1 LLEAVRNV
9 VAPAGELPA
18 LDLVMAR
25 NITGGLSPG
34 SAELTSRPKL
44 EPDALKAEV
53 DEVNWYRAKTAFDG
67 LKRLATLPEADKQAC
82 VDAYRFFQR
91 MQAGEETKTEDETRA
106 VADYY
111 KVLNNML
118 SVFDLE
124 KLYIP
129 PQLDESQGLYGNQL
143 LIEQDILEE
152 LNLKAPEESH
162 LLDMGCGRGRIAHH
176 FATLTGGEVS
186 GYNIDPNQIENAI
199 DWAAESNMSDRLHFK
214 VGNHHR
220 PLEYESNSFDG
231 CFSFQAVWPF
241 FKKEELDEHAREM
254 YRVLKPGSRYA
265 CSEYLLT
272 PYFDWNNEEH
282 VALHRTFLPT
292 LAATQS
298 MYPADVCA
306 ALERAGFEVLVSA
319 PSKSEAWPLCE
330 QKRDL
335 ILNGRRLVRG
345 LEKIRVVPPWV
356 EESLDLLQTGGQAW
370 TDAEK
375 AKIADLNW
383 RIVAEK
389 H

>member
-1 LLEAVRNV
+1 MD
-9 VAPAGELPA
+9 G
-18 LDLVMAR
+18 
-25 NITGGLSPG
+25 
-34 SAELTSRPKL
+34 
-44 EPDALKAEV
+44 
-53 DEVNWYRAKTAFDG
+53 YRIKTAFIG
-67 LKRLATLPEADKQAC
+67 LKRLATLPEEDKQAC
-82 VDAYRFFQR
+82 IDAYKFFQR
-91 MQAGEETKTEDETRA
+91 MQAGEETRTEDETKA

-129 PQLDESQGLYGNQL
+129 PQLDDSLGLYGNQL
-143 LIEQDILEE
+143 LIEQAVLKE
-152 LNLKAPEESH
+152 LALSNPKESH
-162 LLDMGCGRGRIAHH
+162 LLDMGCGRGRISHY

-186 GYNIDPNQIENAI
+186 GYNIDPNQIENAVE
-199 DWAAESNMSDRLHFK
+199 WAAECGMSDSLHFK
-214 VGNHHR
+214 IGDHHR
-220 PLEYESNSFDG
+220 PLAYESETFDG

-241 FKKEELDEHAREM
+241 FKKEELDAHAREM
-254 YRVLKPGSRYA
+254 HRVLKPGARYA

-272 PYFDWNNEEH
+272 PYFDWANEEH
-282 VALHRTFLPT
+282 VALHRLFLPT

-306 ALERAGFEVLVSA
+306 ALERAGFEILVSA

-335 ILNGRRLVRG
+335 IRRGRMVVRG
-345 LEKIRVVPPWV
+345 LERIGALPAWV
-356 EESLDLLQTGGQAW
+356 EESLDLLQKGGEAW
-370 TDAEK
+370 TQAEK

-389 H
+389 R

>member
-1 LLEAVRNV
+1 M
-9 VAPAGELPA
+9 
-18 LDLVMAR
+18 D
-25 NITGGLSPG
+25 
-34 SAELTSRPKL
+34 
-44 EPDALKAEV
+44 
-53 DEVNWYRAKTAFDG
+53 WYRIKTAAIG
-67 LKRLATLPEADKQAC
+67 LKRLATLPEEDKQAC
-82 VDAYRFFQR
+82 IDAYKFFQR
-91 MQAGEETKTEDETRA
+91 MQAGEATETADETRA

-129 PQLDESQGLYGNQL
+129 PMLDETKGLYDNQ
-143 LIEQDILEE
+143 ILTERA
-152 LNLKAPEESH
+152 LVGDLALKSPSTSH
-162 LLDMGCGRGRIAHH
+162 LLDMGCGRGRISHH
-176 FATLTGGEVS
+176 LATLTGGQVS

-199 DWAAESNMSDRLHFK
+199 EWADRCNMSDRLHFK
-214 VGNHHR
+214 VGNHHD
-220 PLEYESNSFDG
+220 PLDYPDEAFDG

-241 FKKEELDEHAREM
+241 FKKEELDDHAREM
-254 YRVLKPGSRYA
+254 ARVLKPGARYA

-272 PYFDWNNEEH
+272 PHFDWDNEEH
-282 VALHRTFLPT
+282 VALHRLFLPT

-306 ALERAGFEVLVSA
+306 ALERAGFKIIVSA
-319 PSKSEAWPLCE
+319 PSRSEAWPLCE

-345 LEKIRVVPPWV
+345 LEKVGVAPPWI
-356 EESLDLLQTGGQAW
+356 EESLDLLQKGGQAW
-370 TDAEK
+370 TDAER

-389 H
+389 I

>member
-1 LLEAVRNV
+1 MW
-9 VAPAGELPA
+9 
-18 LDLVMAR
+18 D
-25 NITGGLSPG
+25 S
-34 SAELTSRPKL
+34 
-44 EPDALKAEV
+44 
-53 DEVNWYRAKTAFDG
+53 YRLKTAATG
-67 LKRLATLPEADKQAC
+67 VKRLVTLSAQDKQAC
-82 VDAYRFFQR
+82 IDAYRFFQR
-91 MQAGEETKTEDETRA
+91 MQAGEQTDTAQETKA

-129 PQLDESQGLYGNQL
+129 PMLDASKGLYDNQMLTEQAL
-143 LIEQDILEE
+143 LGELRLEQP
-152 LNLKAPEESH
+152 ASSH

-176 FATLTGGEVS
+176 FATLTGGQVS
-186 GYNIDPNQIENAI
+186 GYNIDPDQVENGI
-199 DWAAESNMSDRLHFK
+199 DWAARCNMSDQLHFK
-214 VGNHHR
+214 VGDHHQ
-220 PLEYESNSFDG
+220 PLDYESESFDG

-241 FKKEELDEHAREM
+241 FKKEELDLHAREM
-254 YRVLKPGSRYA
+254 YRVLKPGARYA

-272 PYFDWNNEEH
+272 PFFDWSNDEH
-282 VALHRTFLPT
+282 VALHRLYLPT

-306 ALERAGFEVLVSA
+306 ALERAGFDIVLSA

-335 ILNGRRLVRG
+335 ILHGRRVVRA
-345 LEKIRVVPPWV
+345 LEKIKVAPGWV
-356 EESLDLLQTGGQAW
+356 EESLDLLQRGGEAW
-370 TDAEK
+370 TQAER

-389 H
+389 N

>member
-1 LLEAVRNV
+1 MDR
-9 VAPAGELPA
+9 
-18 LDLVMAR
+18 
-25 NITGGLSPG
+25 
-34 SAELTSRPKL
+34 
-44 EPDALKAEV
+44 
-53 DEVNWYRAKTAFDG
+53 YRIKTAFIG
-67 LKRLATLPEADKQAC
+67 LKRLATLSEEDKQAC
-82 VDAYRFFQR
+82 IDAYKFFQR
-91 MQAGEETKTEDETRA
+91 MQAGEQTETVDETKA

-118 SVFDLE
+118 SIFDLE

-129 PQLDESQGLYGNQL
+129 PQLNDSEGLYANQL
-143 LIEQDILEE
+143 LCEQAVLEE
-152 LNLKAPEESH
+152 LKLKNPSESH
-162 LLDMGCGRGRIAHH
+162 LLDMGCGRGRISHY
-176 FATLTGGEVS
+176 FATLTGGQVS

-199 DWAAESNMSDRLHFK
+199 DWSVECGMSDRLHFK
-214 VGNHHR
+214 IGDHHK
-220 PLEYESNSFDG
+220 PLEYESNTFDG

-241 FKKEELDEHAREM
+241 FKEAELDAHAREM
-254 YRVLKPGSRYA
+254 HRVLKPGGRYS

-272 PYFDWNNEEH
+272 PYFDWGNEEH
-282 VALHRTFLPT
+282 VALHKLFLPT

-306 ALERAGFEVLVSA
+306 ALERAGFDILISA

-335 ILNGRRLVRG
+335 IYKGRRVIKG
-345 LEKIRVVPPWV
+345 LEAIRVLPPWV

-383 RIVAEK
+383 RIVAK
-389 H
+389 KQ